1 MLQLVRISFL
11 VIIYVIIV
19 VLYLTTKGLH
29 PQCQIQVQ
37 CCLLVLVHSFNYPA
51 PTFYPPTPF
60 LYLPVHSLPLPPPF
74 PYHIF
79 VESSYP
85 LLTFLSPS
93 VLMPPVFLAPLLL
106 SLPGCFLLD
115 PPLSSFFYFTD
126 IIPIKMYFWAKL
138 K

>member
-11 VIIYVIIV
+11 VITYLIIV
-19 VLYLTTKGLH
+19 VLYLTTKGWH
-29 PQCQIQVQ
+29 PPCQIQVQ
-37 CCLLVLVHSFNYPA
+37 CCLLVLVPSFYYPP
-51 PTFYPPTPF
+51 PTFYPPTPL
-60 LYLPVHSLPLPPPF
+60 LYLPVHSLPLPPF

-106 SLPGCFLLD
+106 SLPRCFLLD
-115 PPLSSFFYFTD
+115 PASLKFFILLILYLSKCIFG
-126 IIPIKMYFWAKL
+126 
-138 K
+138 